1 MSRPV
6 VSLLLTGA
14 ALLASGCGAH
24 HTARA
29 PKRPIGELRAALK
42 PEDRPCAARG
52 IAPDGG
58 PEGTC
63 RAATGATVTIVDRRH
78 DLRMPRLWVH
88 VVKVKTGSA
97 IMPRDP
103 YGGVRHAKGR
113 FLFAGVALD
122 NVGDEP
128 VQDLDLAALEVD
140 GKTYDQDFGAEFELT
155 PADAFPLQPGET
167 GATALV
173 FDMPADAAEAAK
185 ERGVLVFPDG
195 RRSATVQDAERLGE
209 IRLGTAPDTGP
220 ALHAEA

>member
-63 RAATGATVTIVDRRH
+63 RAATGATVTMVDRRH
-78 DLRMPRLWVH
+78 DLRTPSLWVH

-97 IMPRDP
+97 ILPRYP
-103 YGGVRHAKGR
+103 YAEGRHAKGR
-113 FLFAGVALD
+113 FLFVGVALN

-128 VQDLDLAALEVD
+128 VQDL
-140 GKTYDQDFGAEFELT
+140 
-155 PADAFPLQPGET
+155 
-167 GATALV
+167 
-173 FDMPADAAEAAK
+173 
-185 ERGVLVFPDG
+185 
-195 RRSATVQDAERLGE
+195 
-209 IRLGTAPDTGP
+209 
-220 ALHAEA
+220 